1 MARIPEKIGKY
12 RITELLA
19 KGGMGDVYKGIH
31 PTLKRHVILKKL
43 TLRGDSS
50 ITNRFKRE
58 AQIMIDFKNENIV
71 NVYDHFKE
79 GASYYIVLEYINGMS
94 LDKLL
99 EKHERIPDY
108 PAMMIFLDVCR
119 ALKYAHDKNV
129 IHRDIKPG
137 NILISRNG
145 EIKLADFGIA
155 SSEDHGDSDLTMDGT
170 TLGTPAY
177 MAPEQFDNSKNVDK
191 RADIYSMG
199 VMLYEMITG
208 IKPFPGNF
216 SAETIAV
223 IQKGKYKSAKKVKPS
238 ISPVLNRIIKR
249 CMQRNKSK
257 RYQDMDQLIRLL
269 EKWLS
274 RVPLIE
280 LKGTI
285 AKAVQGKEF
294 PPFNFIPKH
303 LKRIKA
309 ASAAAAFIILAVS
322 ISLIYFSGYWT
333 EILQPDKY
341 GSFIL
346 QARVKKG
353 FKSADETFINASIFR
368 DDSKRIPKVE
378 NISFKFRHENE
389 DAEYMVF
396 KTSKKYLKSGFYRA
410 KINIENKIF
419 WQSFYLDPL
428 SVQKERVSGEKEY
441 FRIIETSLDKIP
453 PLPLTVISSIRDSIT
468 GKDLSKT
475 VSAEVQPG
483 RKWLPLNEKT
493 AAELET
499 DKVYKFKFEQ
509 EDYYPAVYSLRIAP
523 YQTILY
529 ISADLVP
536 FPGKLEISSDTK
548 GLKILINGKDSYMS
562 GGKNKA
568 LLKTGRTSDSIRVFD
583 LPPGKHKITVKKGS
597 AAEKSVI
604 DVKPG
609 KIYRLAAEYDDE
621 KREITIKDR

>member
-19 KGGMGDVYKGIH
+19 KGGMGAVYKGIH

-79 GASYYIVLEYINGMS
+79 GSSYYIVLEYINGMS

-199 VMLYEMITG
+199 VMLYEMVTG

-223 IQKGKYKSAKKVKPS
+223 IQKGKYKPAKKVKPS
-238 ISPVLNRIIKR
+238 ISPVLKRIIKR
-249 CMQRNKSK
+249 CMQTNKLK
-257 RYQDMDQLIRLL
+257 RYQDIDQVIRLL

-285 AKAVQGKEF
+285 SKAVQGKEF

-303 LKRIKA
+303 LKKIKA
-309 ASAAAAFIILAVS
+309 ASAAAAFIILAGS
-322 ISLIYFSGYWT
+322 ISLVYFSGYWT

-341 GSFIL
+341 GAFIL

-353 FKSADETFINASIFR
+353 FKSADETFSNASIFR

-378 NISFKFRHENE
+378 NISFNFRHENE

-396 KTSKKYLKSGFYRA
+396 KTSKKYLKSGFYRV

-419 WQSFYLDPL
+419 WQSFYLNPL
-428 SVQKERVSGEKEY
+428 SVQKERGSGKKEY

-536 FPGKLEISSDTK
+536 LPGKLEISSETK
-548 GLKILINGKDSYMS
+548 GLKILINGKDFYMS
-562 GGKNKA
+562 GGQNKA
-568 LLKTGRTSDSIRVFD
+568 MLKTGRTSDSIRVFE
-583 LPPGKHKITVKKGS
+583 LPPEKHKITVKKGS
-597 AAEKSVI
+597 AAEKAVI
-604 DVKPG
+604 DVEPG
-609 KIYRLAAEYDDE
+609 KTYRLKAEYNKE
-621 KREITIKDR
+621 NGEIIIKGR